1 MNAPESPTTLLIPLA
16 DIIQSPTNP
25 RKHFDTAKLDELAL
39 SIKAHGVLQ
48 PILVRKW
55 EVGMA
60 NPSHQPMIEMM
71 RYHEIV
77 CGERRWRASQI
88 AGMAT
93 IPAIVRELTDK
104 QVLELQVVENLQRE
118 DVHALEEAEG
128 YERLMKFHDYTA
140 DSLGEKIGK
149 SRAYIYAR
157 VKLLALAPAARDL
170 FFEGKLTASTAL
182 LIARIPG
189 TTLQMQAATDITKP
203 DWKGDVMA
211 YRAAAD
217 HIQRVYTLDLEEA
230 TFKTADAA
238 LVPKAGSCDAC
249 PKRSGND
256 LILFADIGDPDVCT
270 DPACFRNKR
279 ETNFLRLKDL
289 AQKSGH
295 EIVSGKEA
303 EEALVSG
310 RWSLE
315 KFNLANL
322 DDVCRD
328 DEDSRSYREILG
340 KNTPAVTYVED
351 KRHGTL
357 VEAVDTKLLAV
368 ALKKAGIKPPADKT
382 GKTDRADKNHQRE
395 QAERDA
401 KAKAEN
407 TWRGKLFQA
416 IRLQLGERFAGGTFT
431 ADDLRPIVMDI
442 YAQRLEN
449 GDFGADELMKVW
461 GFTVPEDADIDGCMP
476 ALTDFFNT
484 LAMPALWLFLADM
497 VLIDDTRVNPWAFNN
512 DQTPTPRLLLAQA
525 ARLDIDAEALHEPP
539 PAPAKVQ
546 PKTAKTKTAKPAS
559 THPSAAHASDVSA
572 SPAAP
577 AKEPKP
583 AKKPAAKKAKAKVNP
598 APASPANEAAA
609 PPKTNARPAWPF
621 PTGARSC

>member
-1 MNAPESPTTLLIPLA
+1 MNAPESPTTLLIPIA

-25 RKHFDTAKLDELAL
+25 RKHFDATKLDELAL

-55 EVGMA
+55 DVGMA
-60 NPSHQPMIEMM
+60 NPSQQPMVEMM
-71 RYHEIV
+71 RRHEIV

-104 QVLELQVVENLQRE
+104 EVLELQVVENLQRE

-128 YERLMKFHDYTA
+128 YERLMKYHDYTA

-157 VKLLALAPAARDL
+157 IKLLALAPAARDL

-189 TTLQMQAATDITKP
+189 TTLQMQAAADITKP

-217 HIQRVYTLDLEEA
+217 HIQRVYTLDLEDA
-230 TFKTADAA
+230 TFKTDDAA

-270 DPACFRNKR
+270 DPACFKNKR
-279 ETNFLRLKDL
+279 ETNFLRLKDI
-289 AQKSGH
+289 AQKSGR

-310 RWSLE
+310 RYSLE

-322 DDVCRD
+322 NDTCRD
-328 DEDSRSYREILG
+328 DPDQRSYRDILG
-340 KNTPAVTYVED
+340 KQAPAVTYVED

-368 ALKKAGIKPPADKT
+368 ALKKAGIAKPT
-382 GKTDRADKNHQRE
+382 GKTDRADRNHQRE
-395 QAERDA
+395 QAEREA
-401 KAKAEN
+401 KAKAGN
-407 TWRGKLFQA
+407 LWRGQLFQA
-416 IRLQLGERFAGGTFT
+416 IRLKLGERFAGSTFDET
-431 ADDLRPIVMDI
+431 DLRPIVMEVFR
-442 YAQRLEN
+442 QLSEN
-449 GDFGADELMKVW
+449 GGRGIGEVMQLWILDLSDVSDEATEIKM
-461 GFTVPEDADIDGCMP
+461 
-476 ALTDFFNT
+476 LTEFFAT
-484 LAMPALWLFLADM
+484 LTMPALWLFMTDLA
-497 VLIDDTRVNPWAFNN
+497 LIEDTWVAPWAFNSTSEP
-512 DQTPTPRLLLAQA
+512 QPTLLLAQT
-525 ARLDIDAEALHEPP
+525 ARLGIDAEALREPP
-539 PAPAKVQ
+539 TATTKVQ
-546 PKTAKTKTAKPAS
+546 PKTAKTKAAKPAP
-559 THPSAAHASDVSA
+559 TPSDAAHASDVSA
-572 SPAAP
+572 QPATP
-577 AKEPKP
+577 AEEPK
-583 AKKPAAKKAKAKVNP
+583 AAKKAKAKADP
-598 APASPANEAAA
+598 APAMPANEAAT
-609 PPKTNARPAWPF
+609 PPKTSAMPAWPF
-621 PTGARSC
+621 PTGARL

>member
-1 MNAPESPTTLLIPLA
+1 MNAPTTLLIPLA

-25 RKHFDTAKLDELAL
+25 RKHFDAAKIDELAL

-60 NPSHQPMIEMM
+60 NPSHQPMVEMM
-71 RYHEIV
+71 RRHEIV
-77 CGERRWRASQI
+77 CGERRWLASQI

-140 DSLGEKIGK
+140 DTLGEKIGK

-157 VKLLALAPAARDL
+157 IKLLALAPAARDL

-270 DPACFRNKR
+270 DPACFKNKR

-368 ALKKAGIKPPADKT
+368 ALKKAGIKPPAGKT
-382 GKTDRADKNHQRE
+382 GKTVRADKNYQRE

-401 KAKAEN
+401 KATVEN

-416 IRLQLGERFAGGTFT
+416 IRLKLGERFAGGTFT
-431 ADDLRPIVMDI
+431 ADDLRPIVMAI
-442 YAQRLEN
+442 YTQQL
-449 GDFGADELMKVW
+449 GAGEYGAEEMMNVW
-461 GFTVPEDADIDGCMP
+461 GFTVPEEADLDDCQPVLI
-476 ALTDFFNT
+476 DFFNT

-497 VLIDDTRVNPWAFNN
+497 ILINDTKVMPWAFSG
-512 DQTPTPRLLLAQA
+512 DKVPTPTLLLAQA
-525 ARLDIDAEALHEPP
+525 ARLNIDVEALREL
-539 PAPAKVQ
+539 PAKVQ
-546 PKTAKTKTAKPAS
+546 PKTAKTKATKPAS
-559 THPSAAHASDVSA
+559 TPPDAAHASDVSA

-577 AKEPKP
+577 AEQPKP
-583 AKKPAAKKAKAKVNP
+583 AKKPAAKKAKAKTNP
-598 APASPANEAAA
+598 APAMPANEAAA
-609 PPKTNARPAWPF
+609 PPKTSAMPAWPF
-621 PTGARSC
+621 PAGARP